1 MGPSNKAYNEVK
13 AILGKLDRS
22 IDDARKRRLDTGPRS
37 VAPAVIAATPLA
49 ASPSTLLGGSS
60 ASASASPTPPRQ
72 PSVFGRAQPLRPNG
86 N

>member
-37 VAPAVIAATPLA
+37 TPPTQVSPTSIT
-49 ASPSTLLGGSS
+49 ASPSTLLGATA
-60 ASASASPTPPRQ
+60 ASATPTGTRPT
-72 PSVFGRAQPLRPNG
+72 SVFGRAQPLRPSG

>member
-22 IDDARKRRLDTGPRS
+22 IDDARKRRLDTNPRM
-37 VAPAVIAATPLA
+37 APPPV
-49 ASPSTLLGGSS
+49 ST
-60 ASASASPTPPRQ
+60 ASPTSTTATTFLGGTSATPTAAAPNNR
-72 PSVFGRAQPLRPNG
+72 PASIFGRAQPLRPTG

>member
-1 MGPSNKAYNEVK
+1 MGPTNKAYNEVK

-37 VAPAVIAATPLA
+37 PATPAATPLI
-49 ASPSTLLGGSS
+49 SPTTQETLLGNGTAGTAPASS
-60 ASASASPTPPRQ
+60 NR
-72 PSVFGRAQPLRPNG
+72 PSSIFGRAQPIRPTG